1 MLYVPSFMN
10 ILLDKAAAHSKLHP
24 ERLPAETFAGIKT
37 FSEFNEKVLLPLYG
51 FDSVDAYYDVVDAKR
66 HLAQIRVPVVVI
78 NARDDPLIAEA
89 SLPTTDEV
97 STITLV
103 HEHLV
108 CVFSTLA
115 CVMHVFNDVAVTDG
129 TYASVLAA
137 YCARS
142 VATEAGV
149 IDE

>member
-1 MLYVPSFMN
+1 VY
-10 ILLDKAAAHSKLHP
+10 ILFLVC
-24 ERLPAETFAGIKT
+24 
-37 FSEFNEKVLLPLYG
+37 SEFNEKVLLPLYG

-115 CVMHVFNDVAVTDG
+115 CVMHVFNDVAVTNG

-149 IDE
+149 IDEVYQKYHI